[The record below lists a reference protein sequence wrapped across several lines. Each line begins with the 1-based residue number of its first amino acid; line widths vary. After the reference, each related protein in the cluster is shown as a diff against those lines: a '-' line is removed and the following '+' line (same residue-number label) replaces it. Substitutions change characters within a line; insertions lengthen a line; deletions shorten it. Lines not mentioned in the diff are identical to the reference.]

1 MSDNS
6 LVIETHKLC
15 RRFRRLDAVHDL
27 DLKVREGSIHAF
39 LGPNGAGKT
48 TTIRLLLNIIR
59 PNSGE
64 ATILGVSSQKLGRCD
79 FEKIGYVSENQQL
92 PLWMTITQFMNYL
105 RPLYPTWDLGFEQKL
120 IQDLELPLDQK
131 LKHLSRGMRMKAA
144 LVGALAFR
152 PRLLI
157 LDEPFAGLDPLVRE
171 EFLEGLIELTA
182 QEQWT
187 IFISSHDID
196 EVERLADEV
205 SMINRGKSMLSES
218 VECLLNRF
226 RRVSFR
232 SSEGGLG
239 KRLNSISG
247 WMNSQCNGE
256 RISLIEPHFDKGST
270 KDKLQSDFG
279 NITDFSID
287 TLSLKEIYLAIAR
300 DMKVTTR
307 DID

>member
-6 LVIETHKLC
+6 PVIETHQLT
-15 RRFRRLDAVHDL
+15 RRFRRLDAVHEL
-27 DLKVREGSIHAF
+27 DLTVRQGSIHAF

-48 TTIRLLLNIIR
+48 TTIRMLLNILR

-64 ATILGVSSQKLGRCD
+64 ATILGVSSKKLGRRD

-92 PLWMTITQFMNYL
+92 PVWMTVSQLMNYL
-105 RPLYPTWDLGFEQKL
+105 RPLYPTWDSDFEQKL
-120 IQDLELPLDQK
+120 LHDFELPADQK

-152 PRLLI
+152 PRLLV

-171 EFLEGLIELTA
+171 EFLEGLIELTE

-205 SMINRGKSMLSES
+205 SLINHGRLMLSES
-218 VECLLNRF
+218 VESLLNRF
-226 RRVSFR
+226 RRISFTRSIENGSMDDASQDWMNLQQSGNRVSFVESKFDPNETEANIR
-232 SSEGGLG
+232 
-239 KRLNSISG
+239 KQFDATQDIT
-247 WMNSQCNGE
+247 
-256 RISLIEPHFDKGST
+256 IE
-270 KDKLQSDFG
+270 KL
-279 NITDFSID
+279 T
-287 TLSLKEIYLAIAR
+287 LKEIYLTLAR
-300 DMKVTTR
+300 HLKNLQPSTH
-307 DID
+307 